1 MASRRSFLVAYDIR
15 DPRRLRRVAK
25 VMQDFGA
32 RRQLSVFICRIT
44 GAQRVEMQRRLA
56 AEIDRSVDQVLVLP
70 LCERCSPAL
79 DAIGIPVAAN
89 DEFDDTIIL

>member
-1 MASRRSFLVAYDIR
+1 MAARKTFLVAYDVR
-15 DPRRLRRVAK
+15 DPRRLRRVAR

-32 RRQLSVFICRIT
+32 RRQLSVFMCRLT

-56 AEIDRSVDQVLVLP
+56 AEIDQSVDQILILP
-70 LCERCSPAL
+70 LCERCSPSL
-79 DAIGIPVAAN
+79 EAIGIPVPAH